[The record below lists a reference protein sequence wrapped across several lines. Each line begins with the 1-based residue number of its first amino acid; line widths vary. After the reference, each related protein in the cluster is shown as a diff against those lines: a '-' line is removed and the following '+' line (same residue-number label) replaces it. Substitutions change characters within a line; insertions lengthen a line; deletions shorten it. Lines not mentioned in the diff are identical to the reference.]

1 MQQEINSC
9 HQETPASGKMRRVA
23 LPAKPAWHPTLRA
36 IGWIALSALLLPQL
50 GCQRQSGGPERGPA
64 EVAVITVQPE
74 SVLITTELPGRTI
87 PFLVADIRPQVNG
100 IIQQRLFEE
109 GAIVEA
115 GQVLYQIDPAPFEAA
130 LNSAQASLAAAEAN
144 VGSLELRVDRYK
156 PLIEDKAISQQY
168 YDDAFAALKQAQ
180 AQVDVWKAAVAT
192 ARINLGYTSVKAPI
206 SGRIG
211 RSAVTEGALVTAFQP
226 LALATIQQLDPIY
239 VDVPQAATE
248 LLEWQRRLGQ
258 GRLQQA
264 NSERSKVRLTLAD
277 GSPYALTGTL
287 QFHDVS
293 VDPSTGSV
301 TLRTVFPNPDG
312 VLLPGMFVRVD
323 IAEGVDEDALLVPQQ
338 CVRRTP
344 KGEPYVLLV
353 DGEDTVQQRVLT
365 VDRALGNRW
374 LVSSGLESGD
384 RIVVEGLQKARP
396 GTTVKAVPFVMAH
409 DGGTTAEGE
418 PATST
423 TGE

>member
-1 MQQEINSC
+1 
-9 HQETPASGKMRRVA
+9 
-23 LPAKPAWHPTLRA
+23 
-36 IGWIALSALLLPQL
+36 
-50 GCQRQSGGPERGPA
+50 
-64 EVAVITVQPE
+64 
-74 SVLITTELPGRTI
+74 
-87 PFLVADIRPQVNG
+87 
-100 IIQQRLFEE
+100 
-109 GAIVEA
+109 
-115 GQVLYQIDPAPFEAA
+115 
-130 LNSAQASLAAAEAN
+130 
-144 VGSLELRVDRYK
+144 
-156 PLIEDKAISQQY
+156 
-168 YDDAFAALKQAQ
+168 
-180 AQVDVWKAAVAT
+180 
-192 ARINLGYTSVKAPI
+192 
-206 SGRIG
+206 
-211 RSAVTEGALVTAFQP
+211 
-226 LALATIQQLDPIY
+226 
-239 VDVPQAATE
+239 
-248 LLEWQRRLGQ
+248 LGQ

-374 LVSSGLESGD
+374 LVSAGLEPGD

-396 GTTVKAVPFVMAH
+396 GTTVKPVPFVTAH
-409 DGGTTAEGE
+409 DGGTPAEGE